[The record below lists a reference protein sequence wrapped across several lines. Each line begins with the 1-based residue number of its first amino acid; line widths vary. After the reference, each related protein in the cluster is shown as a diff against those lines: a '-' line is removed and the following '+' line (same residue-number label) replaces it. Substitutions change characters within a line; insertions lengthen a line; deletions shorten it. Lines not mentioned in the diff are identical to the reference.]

1 MLLEVVIFHDR
12 KYIRAYIVLLIALPS
27 EVLKMPATHRYP
39 GTSGSE

>member
-1 MLLEVVIFHDR
+1 MLLEIIFHDR

-39 GTSGSE
+39 ETNGSE